1 MDGWVGASDNATERM
16 TTTTGDRRVDRG
28 CGVNDEET
36 RYGCD
41 VTARQRVT
49 RGRGGTTTTTRMRM
63 RMRMWF
69 GRRRGLVTLLML
81 FVAACLAGV
90 VDVVDATGSDGNG
103 RSSRGQG
110 SAGYLAGHPDGEVM
124 DLSETNF
131 DELLGRG
138 TPALVKVYADWCQ
151 HCVALAP
158 VWAEVARELE
168 GEIYVGRVDGP
179 KNRMLVK
186 RFGVKG
192 YPTIL
197 LFRDGKMYEYG
208 DADRSLSSIVGFAR
222 KEYRRSKSKSFFHA
236 VWFSKLLR
244 ALYAVP
250 VVGQKAYS
258 YLREEARLSNVSI
271 LFLTLCVPVMA
282 GMLAIFV
289 ADMLIVRH
297 VLQETRQMYGRPG
310 GEQRPHRD

>member
-1 MDGWVGASDNATERM
+1 M
-16 TTTTGDRRVDRG
+16 TTT
-28 CGVNDEET
+28 
-36 RYGCD
+36 
-41 VTARQRVT
+41 
-49 RGRGGTTTTTRMRM
+49 GTTTTTTTGTTGTGTRDHVDHQTRGRDETARQRMTNTAT
-63 RMRMWF
+63 WF
-69 GRRRGLVTLLML
+69 GGGGRRRGLATLLMI
-81 FVAACLAGV
+81 FVAFFGV
-90 VDVVDATGSDGNG
+90 VDAAAAVSESGGG
-103 RSSRGQG
+103 RASRG
-110 SAGYLAGHPDGEVM
+110 SATLAGHHPDGEVL
-124 DLSETNF
+124 DLSELNF

-168 GEIYVGRVDGP
+168 GELYVGRVDGP
-179 KNRMLVK
+179 KSRMLVK

-244 ALYAVP
+244 ALYALP
-250 VVGQKAYS
+250 VVGQRAYS

-282 GMLAIFV
+282 GMLAIFF

-297 VLQETRQMYGRPG
+297 VLQETRQMYGRPAV
-310 GEQRPHRD
+310 EQRPHRD

>member
-1 MDGWVGASDNATERM
+1 
-16 TTTTGDRRVDRG
+16 
-28 CGVNDEET
+28 
-36 RYGCD
+36 
-41 VTARQRVT
+41 
-49 RGRGGTTTTTRMRM
+49 
-63 RMRMWF
+63 
-69 GRRRGLVTLLML
+69 ML
-81 FVAACLAGV
+81 FVAACLVGV
-90 VDVVDATGSDGNG
+90 VDVVDAAGIGGDKGRGNSG
-103 RSSRGQG
+103 GG

-124 DLSETNF
+124 DLSEMNF

-244 ALYAVP
+244 TLYAVP

>member
-1 MDGWVGASDNATERM
+1 MM
-16 TTTTGDRRVDRG
+16 TT
-28 CGVNDEET
+28 
-36 RYGCD
+36 
-41 VTARQRVT
+41 
-49 RGRGGTTTTTRMRM
+49 
-63 RMRMWF
+63 
-69 GRRRGLVTLLML
+69 L
-81 FVAACLAGV
+81 FLAACSFGV
-90 VDVVDATGSDGNG
+90 VVVDGAGSDGNG
-103 RSSRGQG
+103 GRPSRGQG
-110 SAGYLAGHPDGEVM
+110 SAGYHLAGHPDGEVM
-124 DLSETNF
+124 DLSEMNF

-208 DADRSLSSIVGFAR
+208 DADRSPSSIVGFAR

-297 VLQETRQMYGRPG
+297 VLQETRQMYGRPD